1 MLFRLKV
8 LDKDN
13 KIFYDEIIMYEL
25 LQMSKRLANFVLNLE
40 KQKSIGD
47 EL

>member
-13 KIFYDEIIMYEL
+13 KIFYDEIIMNEL
-25 LQMSKRLANFVLNLE
+25 LQMSKRLAKFVLNLE
-40 KQKSIGD
+40 K
-47 EL
+47 